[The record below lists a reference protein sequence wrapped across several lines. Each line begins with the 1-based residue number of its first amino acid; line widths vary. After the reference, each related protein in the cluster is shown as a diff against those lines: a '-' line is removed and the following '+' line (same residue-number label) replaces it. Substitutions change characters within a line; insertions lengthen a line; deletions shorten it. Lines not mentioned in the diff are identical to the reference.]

1 MAPYGIMNNT
11 ARFKLLSTLLLAA
24 SLLFGCNGGSD
35 TAMPASRSRQ
45 VSTVTIHSQEITLTM
60 ELSGRTTPFR
70 IAEIRPR
77 ISGLIQRRL
86 FTEGSD
92 VKQGEILYL
101 IDPAPFRAEYNNA
114 LAGLKQAQAQL
125 QSVGSKAKRYE
136 QLLKA
141 KTVSQQDYDDAA
153 SALNELNAR
162 IRSLQASLEVA
173 RINLGYTKIT
183 APIPGRIGKSSVTDG
198 AIVTAYQNTA
208 LTSIQQLDP
217 IYVDVPQSTTELLRI
232 RNSVGKGQFKSN
244 SQQPAVRIILED
256 GTTYPHEGKLQ
267 FSDVTVDQTTGTV
280 TLRAIFPNPDK
291 TLLPGMFVKAVVQ
304 EGVDEQAILVPQQGV
319 SRDHRGAPYALIVD
333 DESKVQLRRL
343 VLDRA
348 IGDNWLVVS
357 GLVPGDRVIVEGLQR
372 LQPGTE
378 VKATPFKPAQGQAAT
393 PSPGAQSLKQGAGA
407 E

>member
-11 ARFKLLSTLLLAA
+11 ARFKLVSTLLLAV
-24 SLLFGCNGGSD
+24 SLLVGCNGD
-35 TAMPASRSRQ
+35 TDTGKPAPTSRQ
-45 VSTVTIHSQEITLTM
+45 VSTVTIHRQKVTLTT

-92 VKQGEILYL
+92 VKEGEVLYR
-101 IDPAPFRAEYNNA
+101 IDPAPFQAEYNNA
-114 LAGLKQAQAQL
+114 LAGLRQAQAQL
-125 QSVGSKAKRYE
+125 QSVGSKAERYKK
-136 QLLKA
+136 LLEA
-141 KTVSQQDYDDAA
+141 TTVSQQDYDDAA

-162 IRSLQASLEVA
+162 IKSLQASLDVA

-183 APIPGRIGKSSVTDG
+183 APITGRIGKSSVTDG

-232 RNSVGKGQFKSN
+232 RKSFGKGEFTSD
-244 SQQPAVRIILED
+244 SQQPSVQLILED
-256 GTTYPHEGKLQ
+256 GTLYPHEGTLQ

-291 TLLPGMFVKAVVQ
+291 TLLPGMFVKAIIQ

-319 SRDHRGAPYALIVD
+319 SRDHRGDPYSLIVD
-333 DESKVQLRRL
+333 DENKVQLRRL

-348 IGDNWLVVS
+348 IGDDWLVVS

-378 VKATPFKPAQGQAAT
+378 VKATPFNPAQGQAAT
-393 PSPGAQSLKQGAGA
+393 PAPAAQSGKQDAGA

>member
-1 MAPYGIMNNT
+1 
-11 ARFKLLSTLLLAA
+11 
-24 SLLFGCNGGSD
+24 
-35 TAMPASRSRQ
+35 MPAPTSRQ
-45 VSTVTIHSQEITLTM
+45 VTTITVQKQKIALTM
-60 ELSGRTTPFR
+60 ELSGRTTPYR

-92 VKQGEILYL
+92 VEKGEVLYL
-101 IDPAPFRAEYNNA
+101 IDPAPFQAEYNYA
-114 LAGLKQAQAQL
+114 LAGLKQAEAQL
-125 QSVGSKAKRYE
+125 QSVGSKATRYE
-136 QLLKA
+136 KLLKA

-162 IRSLQASLEVA
+162 IKSLRASLQVA

-217 IYVDVPQSTTELLRI
+217 IYVDVPQSTTDLLRI
-232 RNSVGKGQFKSN
+232 RKRIGKGQFKSD
-244 SQQPAVRIILED
+244 SQQPAVQLILED
-256 GTTYPHEGKLQ
+256 GTLYPHEGTLQ

-280 TLRAIFPNPDK
+280 TLRAIFPNPDN

-304 EGVDEQAILVPQQGV
+304 EGIDEQAILVPQQGV
-319 SRDHRGAPYALIVD
+319 LRDHRGNPFAMIVD
-333 DESKVQLRRL
+333 EENKAQRRPL

-348 IGDNWLVVS
+348 IGDNWLVTS
-357 GLVPGDRVIVEGLQR
+357 GLAPGDRVIVEGLQ
-372 LQPGTE
+372 LLHPNTE
-378 VKATPFKPAQGQAAT
+378 VTASPFDSPKAPPADAQSQKQ
-393 PSPGAQSLKQGAGA
+393 SPG
-407 E
+407 EE

>member
-1 MAPYGIMNNT
+1 MALYGIMNNM
-11 ARFKLLSTLLLAA
+11 ARFKPLSTLLLAGF
-24 SLLFGCNGGSD
+24 LLFGCNGD
-35 TAMPASRSRQ
+35 ANTTMPASTRRQ
-45 VSTVTIHSQEITLTM
+45 VSTVTMHRQEVTLTM

-77 ISGLIQRRL
+77 LSGLIQRRL

-92 VKQGEILYL
+92 VKEGEVLYL
-101 IDPAPFRAEYNNA
+101 IDPAPFQAEYNNA

-125 QSVGSKAKRYE
+125 QSVGSKAERYE
-136 QLLKA
+136 KLLKA

-162 IRSLQASLEVA
+162 IRSLQASLEIA

-232 RNSVGKGQFKSN
+232 RNNVGKGQLKSN
-244 SQQPAVRIILED
+244 SQQPPVQLILED
-256 GTTYPHEGKLQ
+256 GTLYPHEGRLQ

-304 EGVDEQAILVPQQGV
+304 EGVEKQALLVPQQGV
-319 SRDHRGAPYALIVD
+319 SRDHRGAPFAMIVD
-333 DESKVQLRRL
+333 EGSKVQRRPL

-348 IGDNWLVVS
+348 IGDKWLVTS
-357 GLVPGDRVIVEGLQR
+357 GLAPGDQVIVEGLQR
-372 LQPGTE
+372 LHPGMEVTASPFDSPKDPSADAQPR
-378 VKATPFKPAQGQAAT
+378 QQN
-393 PSPGAQSLKQGAGA
+393 PG

>member
-1 MAPYGIMNNT
+1 MKNAAQFNFFLI
-11 ARFKLLSTLLLAA
+11 LLLIV
-24 SLLFGCNGGSD
+24 SLLFGCNGDAD
-35 TAMPASRSRQ
+35 TAPQTSMARQ
-45 VSTVTIHSQEITLTM
+45 VSTITVHPRKVTLTM

-92 VKQGEILYL
+92 VEEGDVLYL
-101 IDPAPFRAEYNNA
+101 IDPAPFQAEYNNA
-114 LAGLKQAQAQL
+114 MAALNQARAQL
-125 QSVGSKAKRYE
+125 QSVGSRAVRYKE
-136 QLLKA
+136 LLAA

-162 IRSLQASLEVA
+162 IKSLQASLDVA
-173 RINLGYTKIT
+173 RINLGYTRIT

-217 IYVDVPQSTTELLRI
+217 IYVDVPQSTAELLRI
-232 RNSVGKGQFKSN
+232 KERIGKGQFKFN
-244 SQQPAVRIILED
+244 TEQRAVQLILENGALYPFE
-256 GTTYPHEGKLQ
+256 GTLQ

-291 TLLPGMFVKAVVQ
+291 MLLPGMFVKAVVQ
-304 EGVDEQAILVPQQGV
+304 EGVDEQAILVLQQGV
-319 SRDHRGAPYALIVD
+319 SRDHRGDPYAMIVD
-333 DESKVQLRRL
+333 DGNKAQRRPL

-357 GLVPGDRVIVEGLQR
+357 GLAPGDRVIVEGLQQ
-372 LQPGTE
+372 LQPGTT
-378 VKATPFKPAQGQAAT
+378 VKASPLDSPQDQPAMPAPDAQLGNQN
-393 PSPGAQSLKQGAGA
+393 PG
-407 E
+407 ED

>member
-1 MAPYGIMNNT
+1 MASDGKMKNA
-11 ARFKLLSTLLLAA
+11 ARLGLFLTLLLTV
-24 SLLFGCNGGSD
+24 SLLLGCNGDAD
-35 TAMPASRSRQ
+35 TAPQAAPVRQ
-45 VSTVTIHSQEITLTM
+45 VSTVTVHPRKVTLTM

-92 VKQGEILYL
+92 VEEGDVLYR
-101 IDPAPFRAEYNNA
+101 IDPAPFQAEYNSA
-114 LAGLKQAQAQL
+114 LAALKQAQAQI
-125 QSVGSKAKRYE
+125 QSVGSKEKRYKR
-136 QLLKA
+136 LLAA

-153 SALNELNAR
+153 SALNELEAR
-162 IRSLQASLEVA
+162 IKSLQASLDVA

-183 APIPGRIGKSSVTDG
+183 APISGRIGKSNVTDG

-232 RNSVGKGQFKSN
+232 KKRIGEGQFKWDTD
-244 SQQPAVRIILED
+244 QREVELVLEN
-256 GTTYPHEGKLQ
+256 GALYPQKGMLQ

-291 TLLPGMFVKAVVQ
+291 MLLPGMFVKGIIQ
-304 EGVDEQAILVPQQGV
+304 EGVDENAILIPQQGV
-319 SRDHRGAPYALIVD
+319 SRDHRGDPFAMIVD
-333 DESKVQLRRL
+333 DESKAQLRPL

-348 IGDNWLVVS
+348 IGDDWLVIS
-357 GLVPGDRVIVEGLQR
+357 GLAAGDRVIVEGLQR
-372 LQPGTE
+372 LRPGTE
-378 VKATPFKPAQGQAAT
+378 VKATPLASLQDQQAPPAPDAQA
-393 PSPGAQSLKQGAGA
+393 QKQGSGG

>member
-1 MAPYGIMNNT
+1 MAPYGVMNNT
-11 ARFKLLSTLLLAA
+11 ARFKLLSTLLLAV
-24 SLLFGCNGGSD
+24 LLLGCNGDAD
-35 TAMPASRSRQ
+35 TAMPAPTSRQ
-45 VSTVTIHSQEITLTM
+45 VSTITIHRQKVTLTR

-92 VKQGEILYL
+92 VKEGEILYL
-101 IDPAPFRAEYNNA
+101 IDPAPFQAEYNNA

-125 QSVGSKAKRYE
+125 QSVGSKAERYE
-136 QLLKA
+136 KLLEA

-232 RNSVGKGQFKSN
+232 RNGVGKGKFKSN
-244 SQQPAVRIILED
+244 SQHPAVQLILED
-256 GTTYPHEGKLQ
+256 DALYPHEGRLQ

-291 TLLPGMFVKAVVQ
+291 TLLPGMFVKAVLQ
-304 EGVDEQAILVPQQGV
+304 EGVDEQALLIPQQGV
-319 SRDHRGAPYALIVD
+319 SRDHRGEPFAMVVD
-333 DESKVQLRRL
+333 EGSKAQRRPL
-343 VLDRA
+343 VLGRA
-348 IGDNWLVVS
+348 IGDKWLVIS
-357 GLVPGDRVIVEGLQR
+357 GLAPGDRVIVEGLQR

-378 VKATPFKPAQGQAAT
+378 VTASPFDSPKDPPADAQ
-393 PSPGAQSLKQGAGA
+393 PRKSRPG
-407 E
+407 EE